1 MYDYV
6 TSLPAYKE
14 AKENINDKQAKVYN
28 AIRLLGVC
36 SDHQIADHLGWA
48 INRVTPRRGELSDS
62 GKIIRAYRDKDFET
76 GRTVS
81 FWKINESSSFFN
93 SNAVEQRELVYG

>member
-1 MYDYV
+1 MYDYQ
-6 TSLPAYKE
+6 TSHPAYQE
-14 AKENINDKQAKVYN
+14 AKENNNDKQQKVFN

-48 INRVTPRRGELSDS
+48 INRVTPRRGELSDN
-62 GKIIRAYRDKDFET
+62 GKVLRAYRDKDFET

-81 FWKINESSSFFN
+81 FWKVNETIST
-93 SNAVEQRELVYG
+93 SNADAQRVSVYG